1 MQKTKLDLSDLNPE
15 KSSVI
20 GTEENFGRHCYK
32 EIDEEDSIFTS

>member
-1 MQKTKLDLSDLNPE
+1 MQKTKLNLSDLNPE

-20 GTEENFGRHCYK
+20 GIEENFGGYCYR